1 MKAPASQV
9 SCKDFIGAL
18 TVEQHSHPGI
28 GRQAHHAP
36 LSVNA
41 GACKGMFL
49 APSQLVHF
57 LNHAAW
63 IRINR
68 VVVDW
73 ETLRYRL
80 DEPAFIVDGISEASR
95 ESALPIRIL

>member
-1 MKAPASQV
+1 
-9 SCKDFIGAL
+9 
-18 TVEQHSHPGI
+18 
-28 GRQAHHAP
+28 
-36 LSVNA
+36 
-41 GACKGMFL
+41 MFL

-73 ETLRYRL
+73 KTLRYRL
-80 DEPAFIVDGISEASR
+80 DETAFIVDEISEASR
-95 ESALPIRIL
+95 ESALPIRILLRSYQADNRRRVKASRQAGTHRNIGAQANLHAIAEEFQQVVGVI